1 MTQQTINEL
10 RRLER
15 EATRGEWKSGASPGY
30 VYAYGSVDTYEGP
43 VSSSILKAFPTSSTD
58 LDGRRWETSG
68 DRDANAE
75 LVIAMR
81 NSLIPLLDELES
93 LRNQKRCTCPT
104 HQRGCELM
112 IVRGDRHSPD
122 ET

>member
-1 MTQQTINEL
+1 MTQQTIDEL

-15 EATRGEWKSGASPGY
+15 EATPGPWKAPKDCSSEEISLWGTNVIDHEGCKVWPWHHEEDMTF
-30 VYAYGSVDTYEGP
+30 AY
-43 VSSSILKAFPTSSTD
+43 L
-58 LDGRRWETSG
+58 LRN
-68 DRDANAE
+68 NA
-75 LVIAMR
+75 VA
-81 NSLIPLLDELES
+81 LLDELES